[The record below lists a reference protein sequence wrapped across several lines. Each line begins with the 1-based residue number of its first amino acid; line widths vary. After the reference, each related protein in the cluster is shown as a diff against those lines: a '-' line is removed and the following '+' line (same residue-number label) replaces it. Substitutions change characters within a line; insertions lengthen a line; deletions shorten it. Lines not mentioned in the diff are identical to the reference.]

1 MTTKSEPTIVT
12 QPAVVSNPTESL
24 DHSNPIF
31 QALESMQHPQPY
43 LKTKVILDTSK
54 AAGTP
59 EEIFNAVV
67 VDLLEAAQELQEQH
81 PGLVLGYPQVT
92 SSTESFEPGQI
103 QFEVTLS
110 VPVTGFNPLTGTN
123 ETN

>member
-1 MTTKSEPTIVT
+1 MNTQTEPTIIT
-12 QPAVVSNPTESL
+12 DSTMYESA
-24 DHSNPIF
+24 NPIF
-31 QALESMQHPQPY
+31 LALESMQYRQPY

-54 AAGTP
+54 ASGTP

-67 VDLLEAAQELQEQH
+67 VDLLEAAQELQEQY

-103 QFEVTLS
+103 QFEVS
-110 VPVTGFNPLTGTN
+110 VIVPVTGFRAEESN
-123 ETN
+123 